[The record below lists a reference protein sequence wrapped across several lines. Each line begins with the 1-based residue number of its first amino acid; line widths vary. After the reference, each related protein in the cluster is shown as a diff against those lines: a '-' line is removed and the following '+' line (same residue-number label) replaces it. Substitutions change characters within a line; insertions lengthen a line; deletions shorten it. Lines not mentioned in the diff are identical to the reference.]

1 MGFPLNVL
9 KILYPA
15 GEGSNSLFYAD
26 DFFRE
31 IVSMVPEG
39 CRITIISDSCHS
51 GGLIEQAKEQIGN
64 SFLGCPI
71 KEQAEESTGEEE
83 DGQEKDGLKKK
94 SVPFS
99 AVVDM
104 LKQKTGREEVSRSQ
118 MTPALSEI
126 LGEQS
131 TLRGKG
137 FFQKLLGRTE
147 DVCAGEPEKLE
158 EVKAGDVCEEEAEG
172 EVDAGEEKVE
182 GEVEAGEEEVEG
194 EVDAGEEEVGGE
206 VEAGEEEVEGEVEA
220 GEEEVEGEVDAGEEE
235 VEGEVDAG
243 EEEVE
248 GEVDAGEANEVPP
261 ANGVLISGCQTHQY
275 SADANPT
282 DDPSDSH
289 GALTHAILTI
299 LAETEGEISNRD
311 LVIQV
316 RNLLVQTGYDQEPG
330 LYCTDELAD
339 APFIC

>member
-15 GEGSNSLFYAD
+15 GEGSNSPFYAD
-26 DFFRE
+26 DYFRE

-39 CRITIISDSCHS
+39 CRITIVSDSCHS

-71 KEQAEESTGEEE
+71 KEQAEEPTGEEE

-158 EVKAGDVCEEEAEG
+158 EVKAGDVCEEEEAER
-172 EVDAGEEKVE
+172 
-182 GEVEAGEEEVEG
+182 
-194 EVDAGEEEVGGE
+194 
-206 VEAGEEEVEGEVEA
+206 
-220 GEEEVEGEVDAGEEE
+220 EVDAGEEE
-235 VEGEVDAG
+235 VEGEVDDG

-248 GEVDAGEANEVPP
+248 GEVDAGE